1 MTNKYAKVA
10 VNTTKYIIKNGGNP
24 VEVWKQEIELIFE
37 PESASAKKGCPRNTF
52 LGLCE
57 EGLVKGIP
65 KGNYT
70 TSIKNKGYALEA
82 IELLRSNKELSN
94 NPRKMWIMINGEEK
108 TPNNQMEV
116 VCELYKEGL
125 LNIG

>member
-1 MTNKYAKVA
+1 MTNKYEKVA
-10 VNTTKYIIKNGGNP
+10 VNAIKYIIENGGNP

-37 PESASAKKGCPRNTF
+37 PESIFAKKGCSRDTF

-57 EGLVKGIP
+57 EGMVKGVP

-70 TSIKNKGYALEA
+70 TSIKNKGYALKA
-82 IELLRSNKELSN
+82 IELLKNNKSLSN
-94 NPRKMWIMINGEEK
+94 NPRRMWIMINGEEK
-108 TPNNQMEV
+108 THNSQMEV

-125 LNIG
+125 LNI

>member
-1 MTNKYAKVA
+1 MTNKYAQVA

-24 VEVWKQEIELIFE
+24 VEVWKKQVELMFD
-37 PESASAKKGCPRNTF
+37 PESASAKKGCPRDAF

-57 EGLVKGIP
+57 EGLVKGIS

-70 TSIKNKGYALEA
+70 TSIKNKGYALKA
-82 IELLRSNKELSN
+82 IELLKNNKSLSN
-94 NPRKMWIMINGEEK
+94 NPRKMWIMINGKEK
-108 TPNNQMEV
+108 TPNSQMEV

-125 LNIG
+125 LNI

>member
-1 MTNKYAKVA
+1 MTNKYAQVA

-24 VEVWKQEIELIFE
+24 VEIWRKQAELIFD
-37 PESASAKKGCPRNTF
+37 PEGASIKKGCPKGTF

-70 TSIKNKGYALEA
+70 RSIKNKGYGLKAV
-82 IELLRSNKELSN
+82 ELLKNNKSLSN
-94 NPRKMWIMINGEEK
+94 NPKKMWIMINGTEK
-108 TPNNQMEV
+108 SPNNQMEV

-125 LNIG
+125 LNI